1 MQHVATVRPR
11 LGVRKRQAFS
21 LVELLVVVGII
32 AVLISILLPA
42 LGKARE
48 AGRRVGCLSNL
59 RQVHLILSFYAQ
71 SNNDRVPIGYRAGNR
86 QWNSMAY
93 SSTAQKIV
101 EFGLVYD
108 AHLMSNPRVFF
119 CPSEV
124 DPRSMFNTPDNP
136 WPPGP
141 YGDPTKQV
149 YVGYGGRAE
158 AQIPDDLSNAPPGT
172 LPRLSQFRN
181 KALLADL
188 VATPQRLDTRHRTGI
203 NVLYGNGSAR
213 WVERAPFDDQL
224 ALCPTITPASSPYQ
238 DAIWHILDTQ

>member
-1 MQHVATVRPR
+1 MQHDATSR
-11 LGVRKRQAFS
+11 LRSRSGARRGFT
-21 LVELLVVVGII
+21 LVELLVVIGII
-32 AVLISILLPA
+32 GVLISILLPA
-42 LGKARE
+42 LSKARE

-93 SSTAQKIV
+93 SSTSQKIV
-101 EFGLVYD
+101 EFGLVYES
-108 AHLMSNPRVFF
+108 HLMTNPQVFY

-141 YGDPTKQV
+141 DGDPTKQV
-149 YVGYGGRAE
+149 YVGYGGRPE
-158 AQIPDDLSNAPPGT
+158 ALIPDDLSNAPPGT
-172 LPRLSQFRN
+172 LPKLSQFRD

-203 NVLYGNGSAR
+203 NVLFGNGSAR
-213 WVERAPFDDQL
+213 WVERAPFDAEL
-224 ALCPTITPASSPYQ
+224 AQCPTITPASSPYQ